1 MHHELTKR
9 GHLMFMSVMCVRP
22 VGMNMIFF
30 KVLVCVNMRVL
41 GNIGVFVDMMNIFV
55 IVQMRMNRFLM

>member
-1 MHHELTKR
+1 
-9 GHLMFMSVMCVRP
+9 
-22 VGMNMIFF
+22 MIFF

-41 GNIGVFVDMMNIFV
+41 GTFGVFVDMMNIFV